1 MTIRTYDITLDSYD
15 SVLPEPVIIRRGD
28 KTGAVTINAQLL
40 DRNQP
45 INLTG
50 KKLVFYAMTAD
61 NQALVADP
69 AVTISDATQGR
80 ISYPVNGAVAQRAGK
95 IETAYFSI
103 EDGGTQSTYD
113 IRFVVLKS
121 ADMSADHAED
131 YIGVLDELI
140 GKFEHALDDIKAQID
155 AAVADMNSRLDTADG
170 RMTDVE
176 DRVSQA
182 LADLEAGDFYTKTES
197 DTQFVKSGETPQ
209 NLLAHTNSPSYSK
222 GNGTSNGATAAVFA
236 ATSKLSQLP
245 SGHGVWLSFDAE
257 VANPDGGNLAFG
269 LEDSP
274 YKGIARTTLD
284 HSGHYFIS
292 GTLPRQIATD
302 ETIVMTVD
310 KSATVTK
317 ITNVAMY
324 HVNKDYGYHPAASML
339 VSSEPAVVNLI
350 AEGAYFDQNASN
362 GHDADERHGNWTVGA
377 PNSAGVNLT
386 TGKHNFYHNGRDN
399 MLILSATEDK
409 EVFVQ
414 SSTFGVS
421 EGERL
426 SWALGLFG
434 TGNTNSV
441 DVFMIFN
448 NGARNLIDKYT
459 PSPSQIEYLSGGIRV
474 PSGATSAYF
483 RVDNNGTNNSSS
495 ASIYLAEMQVV
506 RRAGVYQWAP
516 SVEEFN
522 RTNLA
527 DGRES
532 WQALTGRNAD
542 DFMVDSYG
550 LKTGYIQ
557 GNVTNNP
564 AGSDSVRVIQTSDPN
579 HFGIAFGLSGNPDK
593 GMFTRVMA
601 GSTTPN
607 PWYKVP
613 YANYRGV
620 PNTYAGNIAISNAS
634 TAFDDYTQP
643 GYYGFSGIC
652 HAKNLPASFEG
663 KGMYGGLV
671 VWSSGGVIFQEFHWD
686 SAHVHRIITR
696 SRAGAPAAWGAWR
709 EYQFAAIN

>member
-176 DRVSQA
+176 NRVSQA

-245 SGHGVWLSFDAE
+245 SGHGVWISFDAE
-257 VANPDGGNLAFG
+257 VASPDNGNLAFG

-274 YKGIARTTLD
+274 YKGIAHTTLD

-362 GHDADERHGNWTVGA
+362 GHDADTRHGNWTVGA

-386 TGKHNFYHNGRDN
+386 TGKHAFYHNGRDN
-399 MLILSATEDK
+399 MLILSATENK

-434 TGNTNSV
+434 TSNTDSV
-441 DVFMIFN
+441 DVFMIFDT
-448 NGARNLIDKYT
+448 GARNLIDKYA
-459 PSPSQIEYLSGGIRV
+459 PSPSKIEYLSGGIRV

-483 RVDNNGTNNSSS
+483 RIDNNGATSGSS

-522 RTNLA
+522 RTNRA
-527 DGRES
+527 NGEEA
-532 WQALTGRNAD
+532 WGAFAGRNAN

-557 GNVTNNP
+557 ANATDNP
-564 AGSDSVRVIQTSDPN
+564 AGSDSLRVIQTNSPSR
-579 HFGIAFGLSGNPDK
+579 FGIAFGLSGNSDK
-593 GMFTRVMA
+593 GMYTRTMNGTTTA
-601 GSTTPN
+601 G
-607 PWYKVP
+607 PWHKVP
-613 YANYRGV
+613 YANYHGV
-620 PNTYAGNIAISNAS
+620 ANSWAGDIDISNS
-634 TAFDDYTQP
+634 SVNFDDYKQP
-643 GYYGFSGIC
+643 GVYWFGGN
-652 HAKNLPASFEG
+652 ANAQGLPSTLHGA
-663 KGMYGGLV
+663 GMYGYMEV
-671 VWSSGGVIFQEFHWD
+671 VNGGGATFQTVHWITEQ
-686 SAHVHRIITR
+686 HRTIAR
-696 SRAGAPAAWGAWR
+696 SYGGNPAKWGVWT
-709 EYQFAAIN
+709 EYQRQVIS